1 MSNLATIYLPP
12 APIPATPPAGDMPT
26 QQLLDIIRQGNY
38 SHIQQLLTGISA
50 DGDRNTNTT
59 NSIYTATG
67 VMAGVVAVIIIML
80 MVMIYRNR
88 RKEKLVNS
96 PIDSTM
102 STFPVSDI
110 RVRKQSSESPTL
122 IHSSK
127 LSSAD
132 GSSKVLLSWLEDLP
146 THSHGLQDTSPGHHG
161 YQAHGGQDVSNGGG
175 GRSPQRQRM
184 LTNGS
189 FVKVSWW

>member
-1 MSNLATIYLPP
+1 MDTM
-12 APIPATPPAGDMPT
+12 DMH
-26 QQLLDIIRQGNY
+26 LLEIIKHGNY
-38 SHIQQLLTGISA
+38 SGLQELLTLTGIA
-50 DGDRNTNTT
+50 GDSVRSHTT
-59 NSIYTATG
+59 NSIYIATG
-67 VMAGVVAVIIIML
+67 VMAGVVTVIVVML
-80 MVMIYRNR
+80 IVMIYRNR
-88 RKEKLVNS
+88 RKQKLVNE
-96 PIDSTM
+96 PVG

-110 RVRKQSSESPTL
+110 RVRAQASESPTL

-189 FVKVSWW
+189 FVKMYPMEVVVGVLRDREC